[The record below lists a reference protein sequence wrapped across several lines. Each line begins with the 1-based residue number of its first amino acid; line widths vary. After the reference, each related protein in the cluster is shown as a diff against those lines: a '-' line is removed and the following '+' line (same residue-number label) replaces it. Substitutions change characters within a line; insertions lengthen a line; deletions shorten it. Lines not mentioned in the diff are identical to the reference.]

1 MTTATSSILF
11 RRRGIAAGAVLS
23 IAALVL
29 AGCSNSGD
37 EEAGGD
43 AAANGDT
50 CDISAEYPSGPIELV
65 VPFAA
70 GGGTDSVARLIAEEL
85 GSAMDAQI
93 NVVNRT
99 GGGGVVGHQA
109 IATANPNGQTIGLV
123 TAELAMLHHL
133 GLTDVSPESVTTIS
147 QMNADPAGLTVA
159 ADSEFESVSD
169 VIDHARENPG
179 DLVASGTAQAGIWHV
194 SLAGMLLAEDV
205 DADAI
210 RWVPSEGAAPALQEV
225 VAGGVDIST
234 ASLAENR
241 TMIEAGRAKA
251 LGVMD
256 EERAPGFDEV
266 ETLQEQ
272 GIDFSMGT
280 WRGIAGPADMDE
292 DIVAELECHLGQIAE
307 SEAYTTFMEDAGLGM
322 LYRNAEE
329 FATFAEE
336 DDVTKGDIIREAGLA
351 E

>member
-1 MTTATSSILF
+1 
-11 RRRGIAAGAVLS
+11 
-23 IAALVL
+23 
-29 AGCSNSGD
+29 
-37 EEAGGD
+37 
-43 AAANGDT
+43 
-50 CDISAEYPSGPIELV
+50 
-65 VPFAA
+65 
-70 GGGTDSVARLIAEEL
+70 
-85 GSAMDAQI
+85 
-93 NVVNRT
+93 
-99 GGGGVVGHQA
+99 
-109 IATANPNGQTIGLV
+109 
-123 TAELAMLHHL
+123 
-133 GLTDVSPESVTTIS
+133 
-147 QMNADPAGLTVA
+147 MNADPAGLTVA

-272 GIDFSMGT
+272 GIDFTMGT

-307 SEAYTTFMEDAGLGM
+307 SEAYTTFMEDAGLGVI
-322 LYRNAEE
+322 YRNAEE